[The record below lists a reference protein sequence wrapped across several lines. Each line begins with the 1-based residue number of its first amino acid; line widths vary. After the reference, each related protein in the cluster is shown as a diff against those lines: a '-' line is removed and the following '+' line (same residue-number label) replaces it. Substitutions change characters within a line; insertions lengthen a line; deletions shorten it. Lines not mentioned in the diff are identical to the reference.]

1 MFKQRCKQRY
11 ERFAALSLV
20 AVLAGCSSST
30 TPTPTPTPVPTPPPA
45 PTAVIAGLATT
56 ATIGSTVDVG
66 TGLGSGD
73 ANPYGLAIAPITTGG
88 VTAGDL
94 IVCNYNDSKG
104 NAGAGTTIED
114 LKPVAGSKPV
124 RVAQDASLAGCNA
137 LAINPGGPIWVA
149 AYTANDNP
157 IYVPAKTGM
166 SYTLATTLANAY
178 MWNKPWGQIFGSP
191 TPVAG
196 STTPAPAAFY
206 ISNAGDGSIVQANIT
221 ANGLVFTQIITGFPH
236 SVDAKYG
243 ILAPA
248 GLTYD
253 PSSDTLYVV
262 SSNTNSVLAFK
273 SVSTIPKNGIVIT
286 VAAVTSTGA
295 YSSVTSAAYSFT
307 GTASAQAKVVFS
319 GAPLS
324 YPISS
329 ALLYNGDLVVGN
341 TGDNNLV
348 EIQPSSGT
356 VLGTKSVDTGAPGAI
371 FGIATSGTTQAT
383 QKVYF
388 NNDNANSVVSLSQ

>member
-1 MFKQRCKQRY
+1 MSKHMY
-11 ERFAALSLV
+11 ERFAALTLV
-20 AVLAGCSSST
+20 AVLAGCSSKNSPAPA
-30 TPTPTPTPVPTPPPA
+30 PTPTPTPAPPPA
-45 PTAVIAGLATT
+45 PAAVIAGLATT
-56 ATIGSTVDVG
+56 TTIGSTVDVG

-73 ANPYGLAIAPITTGG
+73 ANPYGLAIAPITAGG

-124 RVAQDASLAGCNA
+124 RVAQDAALAGCNA

-157 IYVPAKTGM
+157 IYVPSKDNM
-166 SYTLATTLANAY
+166 SYTMATTLANAY
-178 MWNKPWGQIFGSP
+178 MWNKPWGQVFGSP
-191 TPVAG
+191 TVAAG
-196 STTPAPAAFY
+196 ATAPAAFY

-221 ANGLVFTQIITGFPH
+221 ANGLVFTPIITGFPH
-236 SVDAKYG
+236 SIDAKYG

-273 SVSTIPKNGIVIT
+273 AVSTIPKNGVVIT
-286 VAAVTSTGA
+286 VASVTSTSG

-356 VLGTKSVDTGAPGAI
+356 VLGTKTVDTGAAGAI

-383 QKVYF
+383 QKVYY
-388 NNDNANSVVSLSQ
+388 NNDNANSVVSISQ